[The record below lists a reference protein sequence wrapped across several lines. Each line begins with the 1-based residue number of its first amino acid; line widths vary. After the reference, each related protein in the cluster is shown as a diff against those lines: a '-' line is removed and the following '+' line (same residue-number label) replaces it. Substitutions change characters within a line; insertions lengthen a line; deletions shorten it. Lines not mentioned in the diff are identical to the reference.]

1 MKTKLILSIL
11 LSFAPLLASAHKSF
25 ISIAN
30 MEYNERHKEIEVSLK
45 LTAHDFEHILEKKY
59 GKQIHIENVMEGSDV
74 DQFIIEYVK
83 KHFSVMSGAEKTTLN
98 YIGKEV
104 TVKDELFFYFTI
116 ENVKN
121 PAKIVVR
128 NTFLFEIF
136 EQQQNIIHYK
146 LKGNTKS
153 LTLVSLIKEG
163 TIFFDEH

>member
-1 MKTKLILSIL
+1 MKAKLILSIL
-11 LSFAPLLASAHKSF
+11 LSFSSLLASAHKSF
-25 ISIAN
+25 ISIAS
-30 MEYNERHKEIEVSLK
+30 MEYNEKHKDIEVTLK

-74 DQFIIEYVK
+74 DKFIIEYIK
-83 KHFSVMSGAEKTTLN
+83 KHFSVVSETEKTTLN

-116 ENVKN
+116 ENIKN
-121 PAKIVVR
+121 PSNISVK

-153 LTLVSLIKEG
+153 LTLVSLKKEG
-163 TIFFDEH
+163 TLFFD